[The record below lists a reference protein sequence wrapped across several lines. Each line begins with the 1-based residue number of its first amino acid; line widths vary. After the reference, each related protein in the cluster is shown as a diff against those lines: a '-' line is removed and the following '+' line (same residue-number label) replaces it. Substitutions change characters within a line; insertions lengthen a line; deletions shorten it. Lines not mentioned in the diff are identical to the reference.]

1 MYAFLRF
8 RVGHEWYAIDVTHV
22 VEVLRMMA
30 ITPLPDAPPHV
41 LGVITMR
48 GQVVQVVD
56 LRRYLS
62 EAYTEL
68 NLSTPL
74 VALRDA
80 TGRLLLV
87 VVDEVDDIVH
97 LQDYDAQAPS
107 ASQIIA
113 AVTRHNQESLLVV
126 DMANLMRAATRV
138 TEAAGE

>member
-22 VEVLRMMA
+22 VEVLRLMA

>member
-22 VEVLRMMA
+22 VEVLRLMA

-56 LRRYLS
+56 LRCYLG

-68 NLSTPL
+68 KLSTPL

>member
-1 MYAFLRF
+1 MIAFLRF

-22 VEVLRMMA
+22 VEVLRLMA

-74 VALRDA
+74 VALRDN

-138 TEAAGE
+138 TNAAGE